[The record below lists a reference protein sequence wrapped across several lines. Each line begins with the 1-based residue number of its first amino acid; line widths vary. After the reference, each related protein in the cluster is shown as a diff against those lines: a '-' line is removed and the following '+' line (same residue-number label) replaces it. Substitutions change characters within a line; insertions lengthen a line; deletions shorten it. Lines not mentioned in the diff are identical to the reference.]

1 MKTQLI
7 IGQYKPSDSVGHRLD
22 PRGKMLFAILVMM
35 LSLFTTSIM
44 FYLALIVG
52 LILLLRLSDIP
63 FRTIVRNV
71 RPFIILVSITA
82 VYHLIFSARDTETLV
97 SFWIIRLTEGGVY
110 MAVSFSLRV
119 LVFVTI
125 AFFLSLTIVPADMAE
140 VIVGWLGPLRRLK
153 IPVNDL
159 GLILFIAMRLIP
171 VLSEEMDTIRKAQI
185 VRGVDFSGGLLTRAR
200 KLIYLLIPVFQSAI
214 RRADDLAL
222 AIESRGY
229 VSGAERSTY
238 RVFSFA
244 SRDWLFMT
252 LSTVIAVALFM
263 LARY

>member
-1 MKTQLI
+1 
-7 IGQYKPSDSVGHRLD
+7 
-22 PRGKMLFAILVMM
+22 MLFAILVMM
-35 LSLFTTSIM
+35 LSLFTTSII
-44 FYLALIVG
+44 FYLALIAG
-52 LILLLRLSDIP
+52 LLLMLRLSDIP
-63 FRTIVRNV
+63 FRTILRNV

-82 VYHLIFSARDTETLV
+82 IYHLIFSARDTETLV

-140 VIVGWLGPLRRLK
+140 VIVGWLRPLRRFNV
-153 IPVNDL
+153 PVHDL

-238 RVFSFA
+238 REFAFA
-244 SRDWLFMT
+244 SRDLVFLALAT
-252 LSTVIAVALFM
+252 AVSVALFV
-263 LARY
+263 LVRK